1 MSTAEP
7 AQAVATGTGHPP
19 LRWADAAL
27 CALPAALIFAVLWFA
42 WRAPFVDDAYITY
55 RYAVNWAA
63 GLGPVFNPGEFVE
76 GYSCFLWMALL
87 ALGSRLGLDPV
98 TFAPRLNLAIGLF
111 TLVALARLCFELET
125 RRPRGFALAATVMTA
140 LAAGTTFYAAS
151 GMDTPL
157 FALAM
162 VLGAFALARA
172 ARSGNYVSALP
183 ALALLELSRV
193 EGFLYA
199 LVGVAMA
206 LWHASGR
213 HDGAARRS
221 ALRLSG
227 GVLLFTA
234 VLLMVRH
241 AVYGL
246 WISTTVISKGY
257 ATHMLREALAGGG
270 WPAFKRFAWVLRKG
284 VRYETPLLLMGAWI
298 PLALLALRGRR
309 AAPAALCAGAF
320 VALGVALG
328 IWSGGDWM
336 PHDRFLVMVLP
347 MALMGLAWAVDAL
360 GRRGPVGAEARA
372 LPRHPLAGAALATL
386 ALSVWA
392 WLFFRPLFLHPPD
405 AVERAPEFQAQVGR
419 LLRAVPP
426 PVTLATNT
434 AGEIAY
440 YAGPQVYVRDLLGLT
455 DLHNALHGTV
465 WYVRF
470 GRADYDY
477 TFSKPLDVFQTNAW
491 VDMEELVRWCESR
504 PEARERFRFM
514 VTDDWLRASFLVAA
528 DTTSAAAR
536 ALDRQAGTR
545 HLTVDRASL
554 ESMRAVF
561 TRWRNQVSGGSL
573 PGSGRSG
580 D

>member
-1 MSTAEP
+1 MSVAEASQKAP
-7 AQAVATGTGHPP
+7 SRTGRGPSG
-19 LRWADAAL
+19 WADAVL
-27 CALPAALIFAVLWFA
+27 CALPAALLFAALWFS

-63 GLGPVFNPGEFVE
+63 GLGPVYNPGEYVE

-98 TFAPRLNLAIGLF
+98 TFAPQLNLAIGVL
-111 TLVALARLCFELET
+111 TLIALARLCFELPAQ
-125 RRPRGFALAATVMTA
+125 RPRGIALVVTLMTA
-140 LAAGTTFYAAS
+140 LAAGTSFYAAS

-162 VLGAFALARA
+162 VLGVFAVARA
-172 ARSGNYVSALP
+172 ARGGNYLSALP

-199 LVGVAMA
+199 LVGAAVAVWLA
-206 LWHASGR
+206 RRADDR
-213 HDGAARRS
+213 AARRS
-221 ALRLSG
+221 ALRLMG
-227 GVLLFTA
+227 GV
-234 VLLMVRH
+234 VLLTAIMLAVRH

-257 ATHMLREALAGGG
+257 ATHMLREALGGGG
-270 WPAFKRFAWVLRKG
+270 WPALKRFAWVLRKG

-298 PLALLALRGRR
+298 PLTLLAWRGRR

-320 VALGVALG
+320 AALGIALG

-347 MALMGLAWAVDAL
+347 MALVGLAWAAEGFARPGPDRSDASS
-360 GRRGPVGAEARA
+360 RSRQVFVGVAI
-372 LPRHPLAGAALATL
+372 ATL
-386 ALSVWA
+386 ALSVWG

-419 LLRAVPP
+419 LLGGVPP

-440 YAGPQVYVRDLLGLT
+440 YAGPKVYVRDLLGLT
-455 DLHNALHGTV
+455 DLHNALHGPV

-477 TFSKPLDVFQTNAW
+477 TFARPLDVFQTNAW
-491 VDMEELVRWCESR
+491 VDMEEFVRWCESH
-504 PEARERFRFM
+504 PEAGERFRFM

-528 DTTSAAAR
+528 DTTRAAAR
-536 ALDRQAGTR
+536 ALERQAGTR
-545 HLTVDRASL
+545 HLKVDRASL
-554 ESMRAVF
+554 ESMREVF
-561 TRWRNQVSGGSL
+561 TRWRNQVSGRPL
-573 PGSGRSG
+573 PVPARSG
-580 D
+580 G